1 MPDDDLLRLA
11 RQSAETDLPF
21 LLRAKEE
28 AKKRMK
34 DNPTP
39 ENVGGFRRA
48 REELEGELARRQGQT
63 SIRVYKTQL
72 DAVAYLKDAGYK
84 CSKSQFNRDVKA
96 RKVPRTP
103 EGWFDETA
111 LLG

>member
-72 DAVAYLKDAGYK
+72 DAVAYLSGWMPGA
-84 CSKSQFNRDVKA
+84 A
-96 RKVPRTP
+96 RGSLWSTKKTTARMRTRRVRRMREDP
-103 EGWFDETA
+103 V
-111 LLG
+111 L

>member
-1 MPDDDLLRLA
+1 MACVPLLRWPSSVEVIMPDDDLLRLA

-48 REELEGELARRQGQT
+48 REELEGELARRP
-63 SIRVYKTQL
+63 IR
-72 DAVAYLKDAGYK
+72 
-84 CSKSQFNRDVKA
+84 
-96 RKVPRTP
+96 
-103 EGWFDETA
+103 EGS
-111 LLG
+111 LRGSLR